1 MPRASSGAA
10 SAAQRPLRVVILTR
24 SARNAESPAWGLGVD
39 ARVVEQ
45 VLREMHAGAHVRIE
59 SIDHMDP
66 LSFVGGPRKPR
77 HVDVQIHLEVP
88 CRAAWPWAR
97 ANLVVVNPEWWPR
110 AAWDWVTAPVARGGA
125 DMFLFKSHH
134 ARALFPEVESG
145 RTRVVQWRAGPEIQT
160 ALSTLPSSAAAA
172 ATSAAAEFLFL
183 VGASANKLAA
193 AHVICRAW
201 RASWP
206 PLRVVGTDKVL
217 DLLRPSVV
225 AGSGTVLQPCYPSD
239 AERIAAQAAH
249 AFHVVASEA
258 EGFGYTFAEA
268 ASLGALPLW
277 TRIPVYDELWGPIV
291 GSTGRIEVGG
301 AGAASTFRD
310 TPRPFT
316 EAAVVTAVE
325 GLLSL
330 DATDAARLRGA
341 LRHAASTRIREF
353 RHDWRALMGTVAHRL
368 SAGSSAVVR
377 IPHGPLA
384 AEELP
389 HVAVLTIT
397 RNRPR
402 WFANMAR
409 NILLADYPTDK
420 LTWVIVDDGDAAT
433 GGRVDEAVA
442 RFQSANPRV
451 AVRYV
456 SLPRPLPLGAKR
468 NRACEAAPAD
478 ATVFV
483 MMDDDDHYPKGSIA
497 ARVAWLKSTGAGCV
511 YCSTLPMYDCKNYIS
526 AVNVPPLDLAPEERV
541 SEATLCFK
549 REFWVARP
557 FPAAVSVAEGEGFLA
572 GRVAEAAEIPP
583 EGVIVS
589 FLHGAN
595 ATSRRV
601 PDATEPNGCHY
612 GFDDDFFTYISG
624 LAAPAVAAT
633 AAGT

>member
-1 MPRASSGAA
+1 MPAPRVTS
-10 SAAQRPLRVVILTR
+10 SAARPLRVVILTR
-24 SARNAESPAWGLGVD
+24 SARDGESPAWGLGVD
-39 ARVVEQ
+39 ARIIEQ
-45 VLREMHAGAHVRIE
+45 TLREMHAGAHVRIE

-66 LSFVGGPRKPR
+66 TSFVGGPRKPR

-97 ANLVVVNPEWWPR
+97 ANIVVVNPEWWPST
-110 AAWDWVTAPVARGGA
+110 AWDWVIAPVARGGA
-125 DMFLFKSHH
+125 DMFIFKSHH
-134 ARALFPEVESG
+134 ARSLFPEVDSG

-160 ALSTLPSSAAAA
+160 SLSTAASAAAA
-172 ATSAAAEFLFL
+172 AAAAEFLFL

-193 AHVICRAW
+193 AHVLCRAW

-225 AGSGTVLQPCYPSD
+225 AGSGTVLQPCYAGD

-249 AFHVVASEA
+249 TFHVVASEA
-258 EGFGYTFAEA
+258 EGFGYPFAEA
-268 ASLGALPLW
+268 AALGALPLW

-291 GSTGRIEVGG
+291 GSVGCIEVGG
-301 AGAASTFRD
+301 VGGVGDAAAATGAYRD
-310 TPRPFT
+310 VPRSFT

-330 DATDAARLRGA
+330 DATNAARLRGA
-341 LRHAASTRIREF
+341 LRNAASTRIREF
-353 RHDWRALMGTVAHRL
+353 RHDWRALMGTVAHRI
-368 SAGSSAVVR
+368 GSGAVR

-389 HVAVLTIT
+389 HVAVITIT

-409 NILLADYPTDK
+409 NILLADYPSDK
-420 LTWVIVDDGDAAT
+420 LTWVLVDDGDAAT

-442 RFQSANPRV
+442 RFQSTNPRV

-468 NRACEAAPAD
+468 NRACESAPAD

-497 ARVAWLKSTGAGCV
+497 ARVAWLKSSGAGCV

-549 REFWVARP
+549 REFWAARP
-557 FPAAVSVAEGEGFLA
+557 FPADVSMAEGEGFLA
-572 GRVAEAAEIPP
+572 GRVAETAEIPP

-624 LAAPAVAAT
+624 LAAPAAGAA
-633 AAGT
+633 AAET